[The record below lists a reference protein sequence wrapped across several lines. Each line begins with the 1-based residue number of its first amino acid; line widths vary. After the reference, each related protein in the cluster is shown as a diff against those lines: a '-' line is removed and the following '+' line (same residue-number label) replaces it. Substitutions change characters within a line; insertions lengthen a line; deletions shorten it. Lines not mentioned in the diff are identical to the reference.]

1 MTHDYRAID
10 AVVNIWTAEAL
21 SHRPSWTDE
30 FFVGKVK
37 GKHDSGGI
45 SLEQMLAG
53 MDAANI
59 QYGFLVAA
67 KSGRVGLP
75 GCYHMPPEVV
85 ADAVAR
91 YPDRFFG
98 LVGIDPYTGMDGV
111 RALEQAVTELGF
123 I

>member
-1 MTHDYRAID
+1 MSFEYKAID
-10 AVVNIWTAEAL
+10 AVVNIWTREAL
-21 SHRPSWTDE
+21 SHRPGWTDE

-37 GKHDSGGI
+37 GKHDSAGI

-59 QYGFLVAA
+59 EYGFLVAA

-85 ADAVAR
+85 AEAVAQYQVR
-91 YPDRFFG
+91 VLG

-111 RALEQAVTELGF
+111 LAL
-123 I
+123 